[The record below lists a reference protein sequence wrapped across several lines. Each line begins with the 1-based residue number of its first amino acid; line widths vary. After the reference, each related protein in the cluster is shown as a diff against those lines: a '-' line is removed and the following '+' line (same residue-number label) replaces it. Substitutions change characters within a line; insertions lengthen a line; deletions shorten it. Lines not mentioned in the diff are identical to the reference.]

1 MPSFLQRIGF
11 RLAVWLTVAAL
22 GLVPLMQPSVAMTQL
37 PCAQEMMAV
46 VAHEMPEMTADAPCA
61 EHAAKALETMVH
73 ASDHSGVDASSF
85 HLCCSPVVGVAA
97 QSFLLETDPVFF
109 EFPELLLPDIAFT
122 VEGIYRPP
130 MA

>member
-22 GLVPLMQPSVAMTQL
+22 GLVPLMQPSSAMTQL
-37 PCAQEMMAV
+37 PCAQEMTVAV
-46 VAHEMPEMTADAPCA
+46 SHEMHEMTAEAPCS
-61 EHAAKALETMVH
+61 EHAAMAVEASVH
-73 ASDHSGVDASSF
+73 ASSF